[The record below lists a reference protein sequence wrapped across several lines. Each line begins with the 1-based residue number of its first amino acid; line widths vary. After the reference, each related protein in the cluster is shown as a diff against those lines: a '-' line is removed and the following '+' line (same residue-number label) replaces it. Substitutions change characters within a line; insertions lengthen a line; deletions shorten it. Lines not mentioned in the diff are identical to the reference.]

1 MAKKIL
7 LKDSENA
14 YSFLSNT
21 LQNLEIE
28 DFENSQIYALVY
40 LKNLKII
47 KDAINS
53 ALYMHSYAEKYTNA
67 LPRFEMGYAKI
78 EYLNGNP
85 DYIDTDN
92 NEPCN
97 E

>member
-1 MAKKIL
+1 MAKKLL